1 MLRTCYGPSTVETD
15 SHPQAFA
22 MCFALSRFLFPGGSS
37 WHSGLSIGRCCSCA
51 TGCNCGM
58 GLVLGPRAGSAK
70 KKKKSTTSPFP
81 PSEHFR
87 GLSPLSPQTRRGSHL
102 ACTTPSMCRLDFTQ
116 PPHPPLGPPP
126 GQALLTPSAQHE
138 ARHKNADQI

>member
-1 MLRTCYGPSTVETD
+1 MLRTCYGPSTVGTD

-37 WHSGLSIGRCCSCA
+37 WHSGLSIGRCYSCA

-70 KKKKSTTSPFP
+70 KKKKIHHIPHSS
-81 PSEHFR
+81 FR
-87 GLSPLSPQTRRGSHL
+87 TLQGLSPLSPQTRRGSHP

-116 PPHPPLGPPP
+116 SLHPPLGPPP
-126 GQALLTPSAQHE
+126 GQALLTPSAQYK